1 MIKKYTQ
8 IALFVLMS
16 ILDVKV
22 RAANF
27 SDQPEN
33 CIKFNNYPCAI
44 KNLSITQ
51 NLKVQSLTLSP
62 GSVVKWESQ
71 KHVTLVKGSVL
82 INGKGVVVSGLY
94 TDVTVKGVAF
104 ISFMNEIIE
113 IESYKGEVQIDSQHS
128 LISGM
133 KTLIPGFNQNGDLI
147 VEAPRPLFYE
157 QSLKNWEQMSI
168 AELSEKEKKDLKNN
182 VVEVVNAG
190 SEIYKSAINRKIANH
205 KQALLRQKQY
215 RLNKQKEIDEL
226 NQLFK
231 KKNYLLE

>member
-8 IALFVLMS
+8 VALFVLMS
-16 ILDVKV
+16 VLDVKV

-27 SDQPEN
+27 ADQPARCVEA
-33 CIKFNNYPCAI
+33 KNYPCAV

-62 GSVVKWESQ
+62 GSVVKWESE
-71 KHVTLVKGSVL
+71 KLVTLVKGSVL
-82 INGKGVVVSGLY
+82 IQDHGMVLSGLY
-94 TDVTVKGVAF
+94 TDVTVNGVAF
-104 ISFMNEIIE
+104 VSFNNQVIE
-113 IESYKGEVQIDSQHS
+113 IESYKGEVKIDSKHS

-133 KTLIPGFNQNGDLI
+133 KTLIPGFNKNGELI

-157 QSLKNWEQMSI
+157 QSVKNWEQLSI
-168 AELSEKEKKDLKNN
+168 VELSEEEKSALKNN
-182 VVEVVNAG
+182 IVEVVNAG

-215 RLNKQKEIDEL
+215 RLKKKKEIQEL